1 MKELIFWKILKM
13 KPGEDINCIKKTLI
27 DLLNSEMQ
35 ERALK
40 GIKNAFLLRIHVYQK
55 KKKKITIKIK

>member
-1 MKELIFWKILKM
+1 M

-40 GIKNAFLLRIHVYQK
+40 GIKNASLLRIHVYQK
-55 KKKKITIKIK
+55 KKKNTIKIK